1 MVRIPFEEACI
12 DFRYTDELD
21 DYRSEGLLQ
30 YSYDPE
36 SMLIRKMIFSP
47 KAFELRFRD
56 KPLSSKIIFRDAHDF
71 LEDIVLTEQMLEK
84 TYHYK
89 QGDYILEYGYAQIGS
104 FKNKAVFCFSLKEKR
119 LVVYLLEWLDE
130 NRLTERQLRAL
141 EKIDKNF
148 EYLRTLSNVLLIDD
162 NMLFNYK
169 TYPTRFEE
177 FFEILLERLRERF
190 WLMDKQDYIYLAGFV
205 IGSYFQEMIETAP
218 YIFVGGEKGSGKSR
232 VLEALADMCYRTSR
246 TGNISIAVMVRELD
260 WHRITLIFDE
270 IVKDE
275 ERQTVEEKELF
286 AMLRSGIRQGN
297 YYKRMKNERA
307 IGYYNAF
314 GIKAFA
320 TNRDLPSDIKD
331 RCLVITMF
339 KNPKFIPKII
349 TSRSYYAY
357 INNFLSEMRI
367 YYLLNYDIEEGKQSL
382 NEFVKNLINAGVE
395 GRSAEVLGG
404 LLFFVPKKYYPD
416 NLKIKLES
424 RMDEERYTETYDVY
438 LAIKSAV
445 AKELG
450 VEENQFGLNDM
461 SRKVEIRFDAV
472 VGGFCSLNG
481 IDPEKLTERDKRS
494 LMIRIGLIL
503 RNKFG
508 FKTYR
513 KSVRE
518 GGEVTKVTYVTVEMS
533 KLFSFYERYEREVVI
548 KDYERRSIFDIIAHR
563 KL

>member
-1 MVRIPFEEACI
+1 MIKIPFEKARI
-12 DFRYTDELD
+12 DFHYTKELE
-21 DYRSEGLLQ
+21 DYRNEGLLQ

-36 SMLIRKMIFSP
+36 SMLIRRMVFSP
-47 KAFELRFRD
+47 KAFELKFKD
-56 KPLSSKIIFRDAHDF
+56 KPLSSKIIFRDAHD
-71 LEDIVLTEQMLEK
+71 LLDNIVLTEEMLEK

-104 FKNKAVFCFSLKEKR
+104 FKNKAIFCFSLKEKQ

-130 NRLTERQLRAL
+130 NRLTERQLRTL

-148 EYLRTLSNVLLIDD
+148 EYLRTLSNVLIISDT
-162 NMLFNYK
+162 MLFDCK

-177 FFEILLERLRERF
+177 FFEILIERLQERF
-190 WLMDKQDYIYLAGFV
+190 WLMDKQDYVYLAGFV
-205 IGSYFQEMIETAP
+205 VGSYFQEMIETAP

-331 RCLVITMF
+331 RCFVITMF
-339 KNPKFIPKII
+339 KNPKFIPKVV
-349 TSRSYYAY
+349 TKSNYYAY

-382 NEFVKNLINAGVE
+382 NEFIKNLINAGIE

-404 LLFFVPKKYYPD
+404 LLFFVPRKYYPD

-424 RMDEERYTETYDVY
+424 RLDEERYSETYDVY
-438 LAIKSAV
+438 LAIKSVV
-445 AKELG
+445 ARELG
-450 VEENQFGLNDM
+450 IEENQFSLNDM
-461 SRKVEIRFDAV
+461 NKRVDIRFDAV

-481 IDPEKLTERDKRS
+481 IDAEKLTERDKRS

-518 GGEVTKVTYVTVEMS
+518 GSEVTKVTYVTVDMR

-548 KDYERRSIFDIIAHR
+548 KDYERRSIFDIVTHR
-563 KL
+563 NL